1 LVHSG
6 RIAAYVFGPLVLSGY
21 LIQSLTSPLTLEV
34 LAWAH
39 LVLGIVGA
47 GAIGVHRGTLHGRRK
62 QRTGALPVLQLPNQL
77 GSTESEEIANE
88 HKTNAATAAQAIPD
102 QRGAFSTA
110 HALHP

>member
-1 LVHSG
+1 
-6 RIAAYVFGPLVLSGY
+6 

-47 GAIGVHRGTLHGRRK
+47 GAIGVHQRTLHGRRK

-77 GSTESEEIANE
+77 DSTEREEVANE
-88 HKTNAATAAQAIPD
+88 RETNTATVTQAIPD
-102 QRGAFSTA
+102 QRGGFGAPKVVWPERVGPELGARTPST
-110 HALHP
+110 P